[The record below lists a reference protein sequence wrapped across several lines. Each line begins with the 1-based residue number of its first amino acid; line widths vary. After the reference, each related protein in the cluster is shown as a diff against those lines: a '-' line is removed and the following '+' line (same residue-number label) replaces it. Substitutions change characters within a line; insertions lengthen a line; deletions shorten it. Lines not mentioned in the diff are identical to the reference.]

1 MPRPRRRVACLAGAA
16 AIAPGGAWAQV
27 PLPGAGW
34 APPALVLPADTT
46 TTGGAPGATGITQ
59 PGLAPYSGPPELGG
73 PPRTGL
79 ILAPGF
85 GAGLPAPEQSQP
97 GRAWTVTPSLGLQ
110 LFATDNIN
118 QTVTDKRSEFI
129 TGVSPGL
136 LVTADTAR
144 LRGVLNYQP
153 SVLLYAEDSAQS
165 RILQNFNGQALA
177 TLLPERLFLDLR
189 GAAATQAVGGGFA
202 PQSTP
207 LVDRQGV
214 LQTTS
219 FQASPYFVQPFG
231 DIATLQVGY
240 GFQAVQQSL
249 GGGATTALT
258 PTGQVFF
265 SDTRYVANSG
275 FAALRTGPSFGPLAM
290 EARLVSTDYSGNG
303 IYDGAY
309 RRVAV
314 AEVRYALTR
323 QVAILAEGGY
333 EAQRYSTI
341 PRFEL
346 SEPIWA
352 AGLRLTL
359 SPESIVTF
367 KYGHRDGVDS
377 PSVNAVLALGG
388 RTRLFASYSERLSSS
403 AQRAADLLS
412 TTTVDAL
419 GNPVDSLTGAP
430 VFQPFADSFF
440 GTQSGLQLVRQGNV
454 TISQSW
460 PRDTIFLSASW
471 QRLTPVAAAPG
482 AVNFAQTGYTVN
494 LAWAHA
500 LTDRTSVTAGL
511 QYGWQE
517 RSGQGFNQAGG
528 NTSGSVYG
536 GSLAVATQ
544 LTPGL
549 TAFAQ
554 YAITSRGN
562 LSGVDV
568 PGSGGRA
575 IQNTILIGLRQTF

>member
-1 MPRPRRRVACLAGAA
+1 MPEFRHRAAWLAGTALLAPAA
-16 AIAPGGAWAQV
+16 ALAQV
-27 PLPGAGW
+27 PLPGPGW
-34 APPALVLPADTT
+34 APPALVLPAGEPAT
-46 TTGGAPGATGITQ
+46 GAPAAAAPE

-85 GAGLPAPEQSQP
+85 TAGLPAPPPGQP
-97 GRAWTVTPSLGLQ
+97 GRAWTVQPSLGLQ
-110 LFATDNIN
+110 FFATDNIN
-118 QTVTDKRSEFI
+118 QTATNKQSEFI
-129 TGVSPGL
+129 TGVTPGL

-144 LRGVLNYQP
+144 LRGVLNYRP
-153 SVLLYAEDSAQS
+153 SLLLYAEDSSQS
-165 RILQNFNGQALA
+165 RVLQNFNGQALA
-177 TLLPERLFLDLR
+177 TIVPERFFLDLR
-189 GAAATQAVGGGFA
+189 GAGATQAVGGGFA

-207 LVDRQGV
+207 TLNRQGV

-219 FQASPYFVQPFG
+219 FQASPYFVQRFG

-249 GGGATTALT
+249 GGGATTAVT
-258 PTGQVFF
+258 PNGLVYF
-265 SDTRYVANSG
+265 SDTHYVANSG
-275 FAALRTGPSFGPLAM
+275 FATLRTGPNFGRLAM

-303 IYDGAY
+303 VYDGAY

-314 AEVRYALTR
+314 AEARYAITR
-323 QVAILAEGGY
+323 QLAVLAEGGY
-333 EAQRYSTI
+333 EMQRYSTL

-352 AGLRLTL
+352 AGVRLNL
-359 SPESIVTF
+359 SPESVVTL

-377 PSVNAVLALGG
+377 PTVNAVLALGG
-388 RTRLFASYSERLSSS
+388 RTRLFANYSERLSSS

-412 TTTVDAL
+412 ATTVDAL
-419 GNPVDSLTGAP
+419 GNPVDSFTGAP
-430 VFQPFADSFF
+430 ILQPFADSFF
-440 GTQSGLQLVRQGNV
+440 GTQSGLQLVRQGSV

-460 PRDTIFLSASW
+460 PRDTIFLNASW

-482 AVNFAQTGYTVN
+482 QANFAQTGYTVN

-500 LTDRTSVTAGL
+500 LTPRTSVTAGL

-517 RSGQGFNQAGG
+517 RSGAGQGAL
-528 NTSGSVYG
+528 SGSVYG
-536 GSLAVATQ
+536 GSVAIATQ

-549 TAFAQ
+549 SAFAQ
-554 YAITSRGN
+554 YGITSREDF
-562 LSGVDV
+562 S
-568 PGSGGRA
+568 GSGGRA
-575 IQNTILIGLRQTF
+575 IQNTILVGLRQTF

>member
-1 MPRPRRRVACLAGAA
+1 MRETRHRAAWLACTAMLAPGAA
-16 AIAPGGAWAQV
+16 FAQV
-27 PLPGAGW
+27 ALPGAGW
-34 APPALVLPADTT
+34 APPALVLPA
-46 TTGGAPGATGITQ
+46 GEGESAPE

-85 GAGLPAPEQSQP
+85 TPGFSPTSAAPPPGEP
-97 GRAWTVTPSLGLQ
+97 GRAWSVQPSLGLTF
-110 LFATDNIN
+110 FATDNIN
-118 QTVTDKRSEFI
+118 QTATNKQSEFI
-129 TGVSPGL
+129 TGLIPGL

-144 LRGVLNYQP
+144 LRGVLNYRP
-153 SVLLYAEDSAQS
+153 SLLLYAEDSDQS
-165 RILQNFNGQALA
+165 RVLQNFNGQALA
-177 TLLPERLFLDLR
+177 TIVPDRFFLDLR
-189 GAAATQAVGGGFA
+189 GAGATQAVGGGFA

-207 LVDRQGV
+207 TLNRQGT

-219 FQASPYFVQPFG
+219 FQASPYFVQRFG

-249 GGGATTALT
+249 GGGAVTAVT

-265 SDTRYVANSG
+265 SDTHYVANSG
-275 FAALRTGPSFGPLAM
+275 FATLRTGPNFGRLAM

-303 IYDGAY
+303 VYDGAY

-314 AEVRYALTR
+314 AEARYAITR
-323 QVAILAEGGY
+323 QLAVLAEGGY
-333 EAQRYSTI
+333 EMQRYSTI

-352 AGLRLTL
+352 AGVRLNL
-359 SPESIVTF
+359 SPESVVTL

-388 RTRLFASYSERLSSS
+388 RTRLFANYSERLSSS

-412 TTTVDAL
+412 ATTVDAL
-419 GNPVDSLTGAP
+419 GNPVDSFTGAP
-430 VFQPFADSFF
+430 ILQPFADNFF
-440 GTQSGLQLVRQGNV
+440 GTQSGLQLVRQGSV
-454 TISQSW
+454 TLSQSW
-460 PRDTIFLSASW
+460 PRDTIFLNAAW

-482 AVNFAQTGYTVN
+482 QVNFAQTGYTVN
-494 LAWAHA
+494 LAWSHA
-500 LTDRTSVTAGL
+500 LTPRTSVTAGL

-517 RSGQGFNQAGG
+517 RSGAGPG
-528 NTSGSVYG
+528 NSLSGSVYG
-536 GSLAVATQ
+536 GSLAIATQ

-549 TAFAQ
+549 SAFAQ
-554 YAITSRGN
+554 YGITSREDF
-562 LSGVDV
+562 S
-568 PGSGGRA
+568 GSGGRA
-575 IQNTILIGLRQTF
+575 IQNTILVGLRQTF